1 MSVVRETSPR
11 MHLDDLVPR
20 LYRAAQTA
28 PDAAWRALLKDAAL
42 SLSACTEGNA
52 RPVLLITD
60 TVLTL
65 AAAQGQLE
73 KALVS
78 SLRSAMFK
86 IGKPQPAPVG
96 QAAAL

>member
-1 MSVVRETSPR
+1 

-52 RPVLLITD
+52 RPVMLITD
-60 TVLTL
+60 TVLSL

-73 KALVS
+73 KPLVA
-78 SLRSAMFK
+78 SLRAAMFK
-86 IGKPQPAPVG
+86 AGKPTVQPVEQG
-96 QAAAL
+96 AAL